1 MNVLGVLAALCF
13 TLAAAGVL
21 AVLLLF
27 GLLTPDE
34 DWRGRR
40 AELDREVNWEWLEEM
55 EAKR

>member
-21 AVLLLF
+21 AVLLLL

-34 DWRGRR
+34 DWRDRR